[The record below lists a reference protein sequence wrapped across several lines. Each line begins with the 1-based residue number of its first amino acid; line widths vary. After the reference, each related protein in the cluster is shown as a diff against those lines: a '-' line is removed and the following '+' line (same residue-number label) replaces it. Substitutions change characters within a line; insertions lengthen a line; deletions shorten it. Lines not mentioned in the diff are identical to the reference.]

1 VGTVADMFKQLGP
14 SHLGNAGKG
23 KGAGRLLKLR
33 AAPRGCG
40 ELGVTV
46 GKYEDVVPAYTFTG
60 IEMAVRSE
68 SLLLM

>member
-1 VGTVADMFKQLGP
+1 M
-14 SHLGNAGKG
+14 GNAGKG

-46 GKYEDVVPAYTFTG
+46 GKYEDVVPAYTLNFYWHRNG
-60 IEMAVRSE
+60 SE
-68 SLLLM
+68 E